1 LSKLPRQ
8 PKKESCRKES
18 GLGKQTLFDS
28 NRDLFDRLCSEANL
42 LDAFIAVK
50 RNKGAAGV
58 DGVTIQA
65 FEAQLQD
72 ELAKL
77 ANDLRSWQYKPKP
90 VKRVEIPKED
100 GSMRKLG
107 IPCVRD
113 RVMQA
118 CLKTIL
124 EEIFEPNFS
133 NSSYGFRPGRRQK
146 DAVQEAQRLVQE
158 GREWVVD
165 IDLAQFFDTMSQD
178 RLIHRLSLQV
188 TDKRIL
194 RLVGMILRSGVAI
207 DGEFQSTTEGS
218 TQGSPISPLLSNVV
232 LDELDK
238 ELEARGLR
246 FVRWADDANIFVKSE
261 EAAKRVLTSVT
272 KFIERKLKLKVNQ
285 AKSKAAKSSGV
296 KFLGFT
302 IKNGEVVIAKKS
314 MRKAMAKVS
323 ELVRTSSPV
332 PVQKTME
339 RVNLWYQGWAHYFAL
354 TQYPMQLQIIEAHVR
369 RRFRARIVRQL
380 KKRKYLCRRLESRGV
395 KRKTA
400 QAQAYSAKGPWKLSS
415 GAMNYAYTVD
425 WFIETIG
432 QEVFSNR
439 SLSHWHPV
447 KKRII
452 V

>member
-1 LSKLPRQ
+1 MKG
-8 PKKESCRKES
+8 SCGKES

-28 NRDLFDRLCSEANL
+28 NRDLFERLCAEDNL
-42 LDAFIAVK
+42 LEAFLAVK
-50 RNKGAAGV
+50 RNRGAAGV
-58 DGVTIQA
+58 DGVTIQD
-65 FEAQLQD
+65 FEAGLHD

-77 ANDLRSWQYKPKP
+77 ANELRNWQYKPKP

-124 EEIFEPNFS
+124 EEIFEPIFS
-133 NSSYGFRPGRRQK
+133 NSSYGFRPGRCQQ
-146 DAVQEAQRLVQE
+146 DAIHEAQKLVQE

-178 RLIHRLSLQV
+178 RLIHRLSLHV
-188 TDKRIL
+188 PDKRIL
-194 RLVGMILRSGVAI
+194 RLVGIMLRSGAEI
-207 DGEFQSTTEGS
+207 DGEIHSTTKGS

-238 ELEARGLR
+238 ELEARGLK

-261 EAAKRVLTSVT
+261 EAAKRVLVSIT

-285 AKSKAAKSSGV
+285 TKSKAAKSSEV
-296 KFLGFT
+296 KFLGLT
-302 IKNGEVVIAKKS
+302 IKNGEVVIARKS
-314 MRKAMAKVS
+314 MRKAMTKVS
-323 ELVRTSSPV
+323 ELVRTNSPV
-332 PVQKTME
+332 PVEKTLE
-339 RVNLWYQGWAHYFAL
+339 RVNLWYHGWANYFKM
-354 TQYPMQLQIIEAHVR
+354 TQYPMQLLLIEAHVR
-369 RRFRARIVRQL
+369 RRLRARIVRQL
-380 KKRKYLCRRLESRGV
+380 KRRKFLCRRLESRGV

-415 GAMNYAYTVD
+415 GAMNIAYKVD
-425 WFIETIG
+425 WFTNTMRQKI
-432 QEVFSNR
+432 FSNR

-447 KKRII
+447 KKRMF